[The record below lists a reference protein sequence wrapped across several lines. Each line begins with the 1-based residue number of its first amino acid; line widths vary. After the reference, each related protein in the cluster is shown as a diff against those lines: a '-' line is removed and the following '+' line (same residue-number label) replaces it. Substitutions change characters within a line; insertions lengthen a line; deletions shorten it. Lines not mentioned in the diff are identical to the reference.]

1 MYIALLTSIISL
13 LSSLRNNI
21 ITGDLLIIIAQIIS
35 SVQMVYEE
43 HFVSSQDIPALQA
56 VGWEGV
62 FGFSILSLLLIPMYF
77 VKVGPPF
84 NNNAT
89 GTLENVID
97 ALIQIS
103 NDWRLVMAIGGTI
116 ISIAFFNFA
125 GITVTKK
132 LSATTRMVFDSVRTL
147 VVWAASLWFGWQT
160 FHGLQIFGFL
170 ALIFGMCLYNNI
182 FVMQA
187 IGRCSRWYR
196 NRSYENDEEPI
207 INTDA
212 DNVDER
218 A

>member
-1 MYIALLTSIISL
+1 MRACF
-13 LSSLRNNI
+13 RNNI

-43 HFVSSQDIPALQA
+43 HFVSGQDIPALQA

-62 FGFSILSLLLIPMYF
+62 FGFSILSVLLIPMYY

-89 GTLENVID
+89 GTLENAID

-103 NDWRLVMAIGGTI
+103 NNWRLVMAIGGTI
-116 ISIAFFNFA
+116 VSIAFFNFA

-147 VVWAASLWFGWQT
+147 IVWMASLYFGWQT
-160 FHGLQIFGFL
+160 FHGLQIFGFM

-187 IGRCSRWYR
+187 IGRCLRWYR
-196 NRSYENDEEPI
+196 NRSLGSDPMEEHI

-212 DNVDER
+212 DDVEQR

>member
-1 MYIALLTSIISL
+1 
-13 LSSLRNNI
+13 
-21 ITGDLLIIIAQIIS
+21 
-35 SVQMVYEE
+35 MVYEE

-62 FGFSILSLLLIPMYF
+62 FGFSFLSLALIPMYF

-89 GTLENVID
+89 GSLENAID

-103 NDWRLVMAIGGTI
+103 NNWRLVLAIGGTVV
-116 ISIAFFNFA
+116 SIAFFNFA
-125 GITVTKK
+125 GITVTKQ

-147 VVWAASLWFGWQT
+147 VVWAASLYFGWQS
-160 FHGLQIFGFL
+160 FHGMQIFGFL

-187 IGRCSRWYR
+187 VRKCLLWWRA
-196 NRSYENDEEPI
+196 RSYDREFPAETES
-207 INTDA
+207 
-212 DNVDER
+212 DNESDGTR
-218 A
+218 TA